1 MKTFLK
7 IVLPLVV
14 ATALIIGLIT
24 LNNKNSNVQVE
35 QPIDQPIV
43 VQEIKPEVIPQNQPL
58 CFSRIENKDVTT
70 ATITVNGDKVTGTMD
85 WFPYG
90 VDGAHGT
97 LSGTLE
103 NGEMNLSY
111 DYTIEGAH
119 QTEEKIMKI
128 ENGNLLIKHGQLED
142 PKYNGH
148 LIYKDKASAVYKE
161 TLEPCVK

>member
-1 MKTFLK
+1 MKTFLR
-7 IVLPLVV
+7 IVLLLVV
-14 ATALIIGLIT
+14 AATLVIGLII
-24 LNNKNSNVQVE
+24 LNNKNSNIQIEQQPVE
-35 QPIDQPIV
+35 PIV
-43 VQEIKPEVIPQNQPL
+43 AQEIKPEVIPQNQPL

-103 NGEMNLSY
+103 NAEMNLLY

>member
-1 MKTFLK
+1 MKTVIKIFLPII
-7 IVLPLVV
+7 IVGAGIFWLVSFD
-14 ATALIIGLIT
+14 AGQ
-24 LNNKNSNVQVE
+24 N
-35 QPIDQPIV
+35 IDTHLEPIV
-43 VQEIKPEVIPQNQPL
+43 VTNEVIPENQEL
-58 CFSRIENKDVTT
+58 CFSKNLNKDIT
-70 ATITVNGDKVTGTMD
+70 TITLMINGDKVTGKMD
-85 WFPYG
+85 WVPFEK
-90 VDGAHGT
+90 DSARGT

-103 NGEMNLSY
+103 NGEMNLLY